1 MPEDK
6 TFHVPFSL
14 RLSFEERAELE
25 KAAGN
30 KPLGRYIREKLFDG
44 EKPPRRRAKQPP
56 IADHVALA
64 RVLSALG
71 KSRLTNNLN
80 QLAKAVNTGSLPVTP
95 DTDAAIQQACDDVRE
110 VRVELLKA
118 LGRCEERSP

>member
-14 RLSFEERAELE
+14 RLSFEERAALE

-30 KPLGRYIREKLFDG
+30 QPLGRYIREQLFNG
-44 EKPPRRRAKQPP
+44 ERPRRRRARRSPV
-56 IADHVALA
+56 ADHVALA

-95 DTDAAIQQACDDVRE
+95 DTDAAIKEACADVRAI
-110 VRVELLKA
+110 RLDLLKA
-118 LGRCEERSP
+118 LGASEERSP